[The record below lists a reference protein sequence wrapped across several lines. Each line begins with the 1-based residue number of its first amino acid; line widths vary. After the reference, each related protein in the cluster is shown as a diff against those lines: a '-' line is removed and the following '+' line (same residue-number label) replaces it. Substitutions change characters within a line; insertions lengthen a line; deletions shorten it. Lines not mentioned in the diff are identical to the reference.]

1 MTTTAIVI
9 STEVGGIGINGRMPW
24 LEFYS
29 AKDAYQELAKNNI
42 VLVGRKSFDSHP
54 HLRGE
59 VTYVYSNN
67 VDLVES
73 DSVKRVSGSADDIIS
88 MIKETHPD
96 KNIIIAGGVN
106 VFKAFWDHI
115 DEWRVTIVKEFVVY
129 EEDIDLTSIQYHWND
144 RRLLGEGVD
153 NNQNFEIWHY
163 RKKV

>member
-24 LEFYS
+24 LELFS
-29 AKDAYQELAKNNI
+29 
-42 VLVGRKSFDSHP
+42 
-54 HLRGE
+54 
-59 VTYVYSNN
+59 
-67 VDLVES
+67 
-73 DSVKRVSGSADDIIS
+73 
-88 MIKETHPD
+88 
-96 KNIIIAGGVN
+96 
-106 VFKAFWDHI
+106 
-115 DEWRVTIVKEFVVY
+115 IVKEFVVY